1 MSSSRQVLLGAF
13 FVIVLSILGYY
24 TLFLTDFSLFKET
37 YQDVVHFP
45 DAHGL
50 RTGDPV
56 LVAGMRRGRVRE
68 LTYDPAAPLE
78 RRITATLVMDEE
90 LLLRTGFDV
99 RIEDATLLGGR
110 QVYIDPGP
118 AEAAP
123 VAADVPRL
131 GRVAGNPLSEVGEL
145 VSENRASFGRIV
157 ANLEEAVAG
166 LNAGRGLL
174 GRLAVDDS
182 IALDFADGLASLRVT
197 ADNAAV
203 ISGDLREGRGAL
215 GRLLAD
221 ADLEQKLGE
230 IADDLATIG
239 RNLSSTTA
247 DIEAGRGIVGMA
259 LKDDALAEE
268 TRSAVSA
275 IREIVERLRDGEGTV
290 GKLLTREEVYER
302 IRQIADDL
310 ARASRAVAEGEGSLG
325 KLVMDTDLYEEVER
339 AMSIITRTLEEYREA
354 APITTFTSV
363 LFGGL

>member
-1 MSSSRQVLLGAF
+1 
-13 FVIVLSILGYY
+13 
-24 TLFLTDFSLFKET
+24 
-37 YQDVVHFP
+37 
-45 DAHGL
+45 
-50 RTGDPV
+50 V

-68 LTYDPAAPLE
+68 LTYDPAAPLD

-90 LLLRTGFDV
+90 LLLRLGFDV

-118 AEAAP
+118 PEGAP
-123 VAADVPRL
+123 GSADATRY
-131 GRVAGNPLSEVGEL
+131 GRVAGNPLSEVGEF
-145 VSENRASFGRIV
+145 VSENRAAVSRVI
-157 ANLEEAVAG
+157 ANLEETVAG
-166 LNAGRGLL
+166 INAGRGLL
-174 GRLAVDDS
+174 GRMTVDDAM
-182 IALDFADGLASLRVT
+182 ALDFADGLASLRAT

-215 GRLLAD
+215 GRLLTD

-230 IADDLATIG
+230 IADNLATIG

-268 TRSAVSA
+268 ARSAVA
-275 IREIVERLRDGEGTV
+275 TVREIVEKANKAEGTLWRLIQDPEIADDVAVVVQRLKDGEGTI

-302 IRQIADDL
+302 MSQISDDL
-310 ARASRAVAEGEGSLG
+310 ARASKAIAEGEGSLG
-325 KLVMDTDLYEEVER
+325 KLVMDKELYEELER
-339 AMSIITRTLEEYREA
+339 AMNIITRTLEEFRES

-363 LFGGL
+363 LFGGF